1 MFKKRNVFDTFHY
14 TKMYNVYIRLI
25 LMLLILLIFLGDDFS
40 IIQQEILMMQ
50 DCHHSN
56 IIEYYGSYLRRDKLW
71 ICMEY
76 CSGGSLQ
83 DIYHSEYITLNTCK
97 RSWYKIKFPLKF
109 NLPTPNLTINIL
121 SISCFHRMGLFISS
135 NSCICFYSFSICILK
150 SFTECYLISINT
162 NIV

>member
-1 MFKKRNVFDTFHY
+1 MH
-14 TKMYNVYIRLI
+14 NVYISVVI
-25 LMLLILLIFLGDDFS
+25 LILLILFILLGDDFS

-83 DIYHSEYITLNTCK
+83 DIYHSA
-97 RSWYKIKFPLKF
+97 
-109 NLPTPNLTINIL
+109 
-121 SISCFHRMGLFISS
+121 
-135 NSCICFYSFSICILK
+135 YSFK
-150 SFTECYLISINT
+150 
-162 NIV
+162 